1 MCGSQHKTPMGLFEL
16 NIWLQAIKVTRATN
30 ETAITPVH
38 SCTDPCLSLHKTKP
52 NGYTCNY
59 VLSKYTLSFKL
70 RTPLKAYHSLHN
82 NPTRTA
88 ISPFFSPSSIILQF
102 YWDSHH
108 DVRFVL
114 SFFFLLLLFDEA
126 LMTLSVSCNYSP
138 APRMFVLVLT
148 GHCCDHILHCSI
160 ISHYNIYYFSFHF
173 G

>member
-1 MCGSQHKTPMGLFEL
+1 MCGSQHKMPMGLFEL
-16 NIWLQAIKVTRATN
+16 NIWLQAIKVTRGTN

-52 NGYTCNY
+52 NGYMCNY
-59 VLSKYTLSFKL
+59 APSKYTLSFKL
-70 RTPLKAYHSLHN
+70 RTPHTTAYTTIQLVQPSVLY
-82 NPTRTA
+82 
-88 ISPFFSPSSIILQF
+88 FSPLL
-102 YWDSHH
+102 HH
-108 DVRFVL
+108 FTVL
-114 SFFFLLLLFDEA
+114 LRQSQWCQIRPIVFFLLLLFDEA
-126 LMTLSVSCNYSP
+126 LMTFSVSCNYSP